1 MVSFIVISSIFQFS
15 IFIKDYFGDYRLRSY
30 SVFNNN
36 IRGAIESAFAS
47 VMIREVDA
55 IYLDKYIPYVDLYF
69 KFYEIKKGIKF
80 QNTKLYDFRS
90 ENFTRFNEKS
100 LVILSTASVPNGK
113 PSKIADFEKIETVR
127 EPDGN
132 ETFFIYYRDER

>member
-1 MVSFIVISSIFQFS
+1 
-15 IFIKDYFGDYRLRSY
+15 
-30 SVFNNN
+30 
-36 IRGAIESAFAS
+36 
-47 VMIREVDA
+47 MIREVDA